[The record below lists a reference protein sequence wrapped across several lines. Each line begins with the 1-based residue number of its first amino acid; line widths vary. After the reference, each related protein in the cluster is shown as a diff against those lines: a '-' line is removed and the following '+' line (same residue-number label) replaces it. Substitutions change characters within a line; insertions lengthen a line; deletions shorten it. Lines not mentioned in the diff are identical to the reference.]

1 MIDVLGMFGVGIGV
15 MVCGYDGGLW
25 VGVVVVGYCFYFYGV
40 DGVVGVDVVYCV
52 WGVVFVFGIFVG

>member
-52 WGVVFVFGIFVG
+52 